1 MDDRLYRSRD
11 DRIIAGVC
19 GGIAEQ
25 YDLDPALVRIGF
37 AFLIL
42 AWGLGLLLYI
52 VMAIV
57 VPEEPDLA
65 RGPGGPQ
72 GGPTPPGWPTPPG
85 APTTPGGAA
94 AVTDAAAPAS
104 EPGTDAAPA
113 GTAPPPPNAGPAW
126 APPGPWAPGSGGWD
140 SRSARWA
147 ARDARRAARRA
158 AGGES
163 RGYNNGGLL
172 FGLILVIVGA
182 YFLLRNYFPLID
194 LGFTWPLLIIAIGGV
209 LIIGALGIGRG
220 GPPRP

>member
-11 DRIIAGVC
+11 DRVIAGVC

-57 VPEEPDLA
+57 VPEEPYFA
-65 RGPGGPQ
+65 GGPGGTTA
-72 GGPTPPGWPTPPG
+72 GSPGVAP
-85 APTTPGGAA
+85 PTTG
-94 AVTDAAAPAS
+94 AAAPA
-104 EPGTDAAPA
+104 AAP
-113 GTAPPPPNAGPAW
+113 GSDAPPSDTPTPPPGAGPAW
-126 APPGPWAPGSGGWD
+126 VPPGLWAPGSTGWD

-158 AGGES
+158 RQVARGES
-163 RGYNNGGLL
+163 RGFNNGGLL

-194 LGFTWPLLIIAIGGV
+194 FGFTWPLLIIAIGGV
-209 LIIGALGIGRG
+209 LILGALGIGRG